1 MGTGRGWTVGLGALS
16 VAALATVAGAA
27 RGAGLTVTVTAPIAR
42 QGIAL
47 GGSMDLA
54 FEVGSEALLR
64 DTTVTI
70 AGISQAVSP
79 SCTQPAAVKE
89 CRVAVP
95 LTGVPRGAATV
106 SVRVETTLGEVG
118 TATTDIVVDE
128 APSIGGL
135 RNHGLVTTPTVT
147 VTCAD
152 LGAYPCRSIRLEQR
166 QPDYSYVSVAS
177 GTTSATWATASA
189 DGSTAMLRAVATDT
203 AGIESTMGATILV
216 DLTPGIANVSRVPG
230 TITAVSSGYIVFEK
244 LLDRVTGDPDLAAPH
259 EVWLRDRATGVD
271 TLLSPNGKTGGTLA
285 QGGYAEDG
293 DGAISILW
301 GGTKQSFPASAP
313 WGIVRGSRYWIVA
326 YPYGSKCFVR
336 DLATSTETE
345 LVDLQNVP
353 GVTPICQGAAIA
365 PNGDYYVK
373 GESTGGPNDT
383 LVKIAGGV
391 ATVLPYGGFRKDW
404 VVVDAANRVAYSK
417 KRSTGATQIYI
428 DGTQIGYGWE
438 YAFRDGF
445 LAYVR
450 NSGGMAVRQPD
461 GTEVA
466 RQFFGLQTFSDL
478 GENGEFGFFVN
489 MTGGKTSQYLVGLT
503 AAPIRVAGGQGRLS
517 SVGTGWLLAQG
528 DTLRCGRAPCG
539 PVNPIPAE
547 TVVDPDAGSP
557 TDASS
562 PPDAGMAPT
571 GTDASAAA
579 DASTGPAT
587 AGADSGCNS
596 GGGSVA
602 GFGIPAVVAAFL
614 GRRRRRTEA
623 GA

>member
-1 MGTGRGWTVGLGALS
+1 MGIARGWTVGLGALS

-27 RGAGLTVTVTAPIAR
+27 RGAGLAVTVTAPIAR

-54 FEVGSEALLR
+54 FELGSEALLR

-70 AGISQAVSP
+70 AGITLTVSP

-177 GTTSATWATASA
+177 GTTRATWATASA
-189 DGSTAMLRAVATDT
+189 DGSTAILRAVATDT

-271 TLLSPNGKTGGTLA
+271 TLLSPSGKTGGTLA
-285 QGGYAEDG
+285 QGGYAEAADG
-293 DGAISILW
+293 SISILW
-301 GGTKQSFPASAP
+301 AGTKQSFPASAP
-313 WGIVRGSRYWIVA
+313 WGVVRGSRYWIVA

-391 ATVLPYGGFRKDW
+391 VTVLPYGGFRKDW

-417 KRSTGATQIYI
+417 KRATGATQIYI

-461 GTEVA
+461 GTEVL
-466 RQFFGLQTFSDL
+466 RQFFTYQRFSDL
-478 GENGEFGFFVN
+478 GESGEIGFSASLSDN
-489 MTGGKTSQYLVGLT
+489 KTSQYIANLT
-503 AAPIRVAGGQGRLS
+503 AAPVRVAGSQGTLS
-517 SVGTGWLLAQG
+517 SVGAGWLLAQG

-539 PVNPIPAE
+539 PVNPIPGE
-547 TVVDPDAGSP
+547 PVVEADAGAPARDAGSP
-557 TDASS
+557 
-562 PPDAGMAPT
+562 PPDAGGPT
-571 GTDASAAA
+571 VGGDAGA

-587 AGADSGCNS
+587 AGADSGCNA
-596 GGGSVA
+596 GGASA
-602 GFGIPAVVAAFL
+602 AWFGIPAVVAAIL
-614 GRRRRRTEA
+614 GRRRRRTA
-623 GA
+623 ARA